1 MAFLPAPNENV
12 LMISGEIVPGD
23 YPKFEALVAKRIPS
37 QLVLDSPGGDYIE
50 ALHIARDVNLMGL
63 RTIAPLDQCQKGDG
77 VYCRCASSCFF
88 IWAAGRQRLGDVVMI
103 HLPQTPPKLTGVD
116 RKLAAE
122 AIAKHVVWFMGKI
135 DMPQSIVDAVLATP
149 FERPRRLTAKEMHLL
164 ESHDVPG
171 AEPQTAKYPS
181 RESARLLTA
190 PSAASII
197 A

>member
-1 MAFLPAPNENV
+1 
-12 LMISGEIVPGD
+12 
-23 YPKFEALVAKRIPS
+23 
-37 QLVLDSPGGDYIE
+37 
-50 ALHIARDVNLMGL
+50 
-63 RTIAPLDQCQKGDG
+63 
-77 VYCRCASSCFF
+77 
-88 IWAAGRQRLGDVVMI
+88 MI